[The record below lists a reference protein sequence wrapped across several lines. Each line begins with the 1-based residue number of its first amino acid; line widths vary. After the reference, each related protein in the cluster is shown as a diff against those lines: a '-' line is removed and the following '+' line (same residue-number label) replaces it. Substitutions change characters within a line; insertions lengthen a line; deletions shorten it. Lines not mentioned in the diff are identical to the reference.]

1 MQFAV
6 NVLRVLVLALGLIL
20 LALGLGLWTGN
31 VLALVGLH
39 ELLGFAMV
47 LSLWALAVLALLGG
61 GSRPL
66 AILAVLW
73 GLVMPILGIA
83 QAGLLPDGAHWI
95 IQVLHLLVGLG
106 AIGIGQS
113 LARTIRPAPRTTS
126 QSSEPVRP

>member
-1 MQFAV
+1 MHVAV
-6 NVLRVLVLALGLIL
+6 NVFRVLVPALGLTL
-20 LALGLGLWTGN
+20 LALGLGFWTGN

-66 AILAVLW
+66 ALLAVLW

-83 QAGLLPDGAHWI
+83 QAGLLPGGAHWI
-95 IQVLHLLVGLG
+95 IQALHLLVGLG

-113 LARTIRPAPRTTS
+113 LARTIRRAPRTNRP
-126 QSSEPVRP
+126 SSEPVVP